1 QGARRLPTQAHLR
14 PPADPARSA
23 AGLPRRRPGEGEGVA
38 ASARHHRSVR
48 TGPDHRKENQ
58 SHRVP
63 GPTPGPLGP
72 SNNSNGLTMTPWV
85 TSTNGLTGLAR
96 SHPRSS
102 TLEAREL
109 LGRTER
115 RGFDRPTTRRLLSPA
130 RLAPE
135 PP

>member
-48 TGPDHRKENQ
+48 TGPDHREENQ
-58 SHRVP
+58 SHRGP

-72 SNNSNGLTMTPWV
+72 SNNSNGLTMTPWNINKWLDGGRGEALP
-85 TSTNGLTGLAR
+85 SEA
-96 SHPRSS
+96 SAHS
-102 TLEAREL
+102 LE
-109 LGRTER
+109 
-115 RGFDRPTTRRLLSPA
+115 SPWQP
-130 RLAPE
+130 L
-135 PP
+135 